1 MERRCRSCGDPKGAA
16 DYASFVDAYGMT
28 LTESVCNA
36 CKKNE
41 QKPKAPKTSKAART
55 VVLKPELKEL
65 PRATYRLTPAQREEC
80 KELLKAYK
88 MDIDGD
94 PVALISSACV
104 FTGVR
109 PAMCLDLQDHRRP
122 ARGDNVI
129 PCAYHVRAA
138 RGAMKA
144 DDFVRLCRGVAEK
157 HVLDARRAREA
168 LAMSA
173 RYAAAGGS
181 MFGEMCM
188 AVSRYDSRLKESS
201 LMTD

>member
-1 MERRCRSCGDPKGAA
+1 MERRCRSCGELKGAA
-16 DYASFVDAYGMT
+16 DYASFVDSYGMA
-28 LTESVCNA
+28 LTESVCKA

-41 QKPKAPKTSKAART
+41 PKPKKGPAKKAVA
-55 VVLKPELKEL
+55 LQPELPEL
-65 PRATYRLTPAQREEC
+65 PRQTYRLTPAQRDEC
-80 KELLKAYK
+80 KELLKSYK
-88 MDIDGD
+88 IDIDGD

-109 PAMCLDLQDHRRP
+109 PAMCLDLLDHRRA

-181 MFGEMCM
+181 MFGEMCL
-188 AVSRYDSRLKESS
+188 AVSRYDTRLKEDS